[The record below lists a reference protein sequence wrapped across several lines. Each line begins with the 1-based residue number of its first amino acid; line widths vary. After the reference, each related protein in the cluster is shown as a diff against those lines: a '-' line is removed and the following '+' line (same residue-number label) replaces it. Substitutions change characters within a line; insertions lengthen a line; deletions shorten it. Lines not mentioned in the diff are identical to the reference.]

1 MDEKFVDS
9 DEISR
14 KQLLLADDTLA
25 DDKHRS
31 HQKQNRTF
39 KLLLLKQEKKTSR
52 ETKATDQT
60 TLTTLVS
67 NADGANGVP
76 TVDQRVTAE
85 NQVKYPEPAQ
95 LGVVLV
101 HRALKREPL
110 VDAVDENQ
118 LVETVVE
125 HTAQC

>member
-1 MDEKFVDS
+1 M
-9 DEISR
+9 
-14 KQLLLADDTLA
+14 
-25 DDKHRS
+25 
-31 HQKQNRTF
+31 
-39 KLLLLKQEKKTSR
+39 LKQEKKASR
-52 ETKATDQT
+52 RNKSDRPNNTDD
-60 TLTTLVS
+60 TLTTLNKNERSPLVS

-85 NQVKYPEPAQ
+85 NQVKYPEHAQ

-101 HRALKREPL
+101 HGALKREPL

-118 LVETVVE
+118 LVETIVE